1 MELLFLIIGLAV
13 GFIIAYLIFQLKKKD
28 ESGVNQNDYNKLLND
43 LDSLKIESAKKEQN
57 IVQLRESNENFNKD
71 LEILRK
77 KEVELNS
84 LLSRKTAEY
93 QNLEEKLSEQKKE
106 IEELHEKF
114 TIQFKNLANEI
125 LEDKS
130 KKFTEQN
137 KTNIDEILRPLNEKI
152 KDFEKRVVE
161 TYDKESKERFSLQNE
176 IKNLYEL
183 NQQMSKEANNL
194 TNALKGDTQKQ
205 GAWGEIVLERILES
219 SGLEKGREFVIQE
232 SFTSEDGSRLRPD
245 VIIKLPEN
253 KVLIIDS
260 KVSLTA
266 YERYCSTEDEF
277 EKQKFLKEHITSV
290 RNHIKGL
297 SEKKY
302 QNIYQVNTPDFILL
316 FVPLEPA
323 FNLAVQNEL
332 SLYDEAFEKNI
343 VIISATTLMA
353 TLKTIAN
360 IWKQEKQNR
369 NALEIARQ
377 GGALYDKMVLF
388 IKDLEDL
395 GKKLKSTNDSYEEA
409 MKKLSLG
416 SGNILKRT
424 ENLKKLGAKATKSL
438 PTHLIDDSIEEDL
451 LTNEE
456 NN

>member
-13 GFIIAYLIFQLKKKD
+13 GFIIGYLIFQLKKKD
-28 ESGVNQNDYNKLLND
+28 ESGVNQSDYNKLLSEF
-43 LDSLKIESAKKEQN
+43 DSLKIDSAKKEQ
-57 IVQLRESNENFNKD
+57 IVFQLKEINDNFNKD
-71 LEILRK
+71 LELLRK

-84 LLSRKTAEY
+84 LLSRKSAEY

-130 KKFTEQN
+130 KKFTDQN
-137 KTNIDEILRPLNEKI
+137 KSNLDEILRPLNEKI
-152 KDFEKRVVE
+152 KDFEKRVIE

-194 TNALKGDTQKQ
+194 TNALKGDSQKQ
-205 GAWGEIVLERILES
+205 GAWGEVVLERILES
-219 SGLEKGREFVIQE
+219 SGLEKGREFEIQE

-266 YERYCSTEDEF
+266 YERYCSTEDDF

-290 RNHIKGL
+290 RNHLRGL

-323 FNLAVQNEL
+323 FNLAVQNERT
-332 SLYDEAFEKNI
+332 LYNEAFEKNI

-377 GGALYDKMVLF
+377 GGALYDKIVLF

-395 GKKLKSTNDSYEEA
+395 GKKIKSTGDSYDDA

-424 ENLKKLGAKATKSL
+424 ENLKKLGAKASKTL
-438 PTHLIDDSIEEDL
+438 PPHLIDDSIEEDF